1 MAKPKKFK
9 GARITLPPKPSPTP
23 RRKEDGRPK
32 GTLKKYK
39 FEQTRLGFM
48 LKYEVPAVYEIIMRM
63 TPKATYPEPRMRTI
77 EVVCRASDDPALKK
91 PKFFRYLEEYRKK
104 GICCNRP
111 KSLTAERAI
120 FYTAMREKKLNQ
132 YIQRNGDKVQKMR
145 VEMKQKSKKSHCD
158 DE

>member
-39 FEQTRLGFM
+39 FEETRLGFM

-63 TPKATYPEPRMRTI
+63 TPKSTYPEPRIRGI
-77 EVVCRASDDPALKK
+77 EVVCRASNDPALKK
-91 PKFFRYLEEYRKK
+91 PKFLRYLEEYREK

-111 KSLTAERAI
+111 KRLTAERAK

-132 YIQRNGDKVQKMR
+132 YIQRNSDKVQKMR
-145 VEMKQKSKKSHCD
+145 VEMKQKSEKSHCD
-158 DE
+158 DS

>member
-9 GARITLPPKPSPTP
+9 GARITLPPDPWPTP

-39 FEQTRLGFM
+39 FEETRLGFM

-63 TPKATYPEPRMRTI
+63 TPKGVFVEPTMRTI
-77 EVVCRASDDPALKK
+77 RVVCSASDDPALKK
-91 PKFFRYLEEYRKK
+91 PKFLRYLEEYDEK

-111 KSLTAERAI
+111 KKLTAERAK
-120 FYTAMREKKLNQ
+120 FYAAMREKKLNS
-132 YIQRNGDKVQKMR
+132 YIQRNEDKVQKMR
-145 VEMKQKSKKSHCD
+145 EKIKQKSTEIHCGD
-158 DE
+158 D

>member
-1 MAKPKKFK
+1 M
-9 GARITLPPKPSPTP
+9 
-23 RRKEDGRPK
+23 
-32 GTLKKYK
+32 
-39 FEQTRLGFM
+39 GFM

-63 TPKATYPEPRMRTI
+63 TPKATYPEPRVRTI
-77 EVVCRASDDPALKK
+77 EVVCRASDDSALKK

-111 KSLTAERAI
+111 KRLTAERAV

-132 YIQRNGDKVQKMR
+132 YIQRNSDKVQKMR
-145 VEMKQKSKKSHCD
+145 VEMKQKSKKSHCA

>member
-9 GARITLPPKPSPTP
+9 GARITLPPKPNPTP

-39 FEQTRLGFM
+39 FEETRLGFM

-63 TPKATYPEPRMRTI
+63 TPKVTYPEPRMRTI
-77 EVVCRASDDPALKK
+77 EVVCRASSDPALKK
-91 PKFFRYLEEYRKK
+91 PKYSRYLEEYRKK

-111 KSLTAERAI
+111 KRLTLEREK
-120 FYTAMREKKLNQ
+120 FYTAMREKKLDQ

-145 VEMKQKSKKSHCD
+145 LEMKQKSKKNHCS